1 MGVVLNDAH
10 FLFKI
15 NKKSMNKISEKM
27 YEALILKYRSEMAE
41 AEATLLVYF
50 NNPVGIG
57 EHPQHIEEMDK
68 MVEKMSSAKDK
79 LDMLETIY
87 KYNVKRDDKFE
98 ITEEML
104 KIINE
109 QK

>member
-1 MGVVLNDAH
+1 
-10 FLFKI
+10 
-15 NKKSMNKISEKM
+15 MNKISEKM

-57 EHPQHIEEMDK
+57 EHPQHLEEMDK
-68 MVEKMSSAKDK
+68 MVEKMTTAKDK
-79 LDMLETIY
+79 LDMLGTVY
-87 KYNVKRDDKFE
+87 RYNLKKDSEFLV
-98 ITEEML
+98 TEDML

-109 QK
+109 QNREEDGK